1 MYFGGRFFNLSVAH
15 IHCYLPLHCDPGLHM
30 RVSQEVLQSWG
41 EELGEAPDISQDRF
55 GPLVL
60 RENEMQDELLFSK
73 GSGATKRCV
82 GLTPKLDRCWGENSM
97 PVSHHSPVNVQGL
110 LKLNYQQKLIGLCL
124 SYPLFLPVTNL
135 QKNKS

>member
-1 MYFGGRFFNLSVAH
+1 
-15 IHCYLPLHCDPGLHM
+15 M

-82 GLTPKLDRCWGENSM
+82 GLIPKLDRCWGENSM